1 VQIFHWQIKARI
13 AFCAKSFGIN
23 FVRKGLIAPTLIHA
37 DRKNFAPG
45 ERFSHE
51 LDLTTRAGE
60 LRFTAQTEAN
70 EQSKRFRRVT

>member
-1 VQIFHWQIKARI
+1 
-13 AFCAKSFGIN
+13 
-23 FVRKGLIAPTLIHA
+23 VRKGLIAPTLIHA